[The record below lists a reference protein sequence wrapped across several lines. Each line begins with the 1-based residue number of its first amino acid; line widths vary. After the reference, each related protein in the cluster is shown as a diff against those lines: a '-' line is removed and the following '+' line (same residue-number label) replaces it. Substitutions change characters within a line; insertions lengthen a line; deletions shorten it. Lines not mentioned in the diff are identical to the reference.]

1 MKRFVKSTLLASAM
15 LLSTLPA
22 LADAK
27 TESFVQKNASE
38 VLQTLNKP
46 ELTKAQRTAKFSNYM
61 DQFTDL
67 DRVANFVLGKYRT
80 RFTEAELATYRK
92 AFREYAL
99 AVYESELDAYRG
111 NAVVVKK
118 STDIKRSDKNEVVD
132 SIVVTEIQ
140 RQDGKNMEVRWR
152 VEGENGDYQ
161 VVDVALN
168 LNGNLIWLATQ
179 QRKQFLDFLDLNRG
193 SASKLTAEINRMTKD
208 LKSKTR
214 S

>member
-1 MKRFVKSTLLASAM
+1 MNRFVKSTLLASAM
-15 LLSTLPA
+15 LLSALPA

-27 TESFVQKNASE
+27 TESYVQKNASE

-46 ELTKAQRTAKFSNYM
+46 ELTTAERTAKFSTYM

-67 DRVANFVLGKYRT
+67 DKVSDFVLGKYRS

-111 NAVVVKK
+111 KSVVVKR
-118 STDIKRSDKNEVVD
+118 STDRKAND

-140 RQDGKNMEVRWR
+140 RQDGKNMEVQWR
-152 VEGENGDYQ
+152 VMGTEGEYQ

-168 LNGNLIWLATQ
+168 LDGNLLWLAGE
-179 QRKQFLDFLDLNRG
+179 QRKQFLAFLDSNKG
-193 SASKLTAEINRMTKD
+193 SAAKLTAEINRMTKD
-208 LKSKTR
+208 LKTKSR